1 MRVWPKLTRLLLLS
15 CVSMAIT
22 SANAALAD
30 DANKPADTL
39 AEIRSGS
46 EAFVKAFNEAD
57 AKAVAALWTQ
67 QGEYV
72 DDAGQV
78 FSGREAIEKEY
89 AKFFAEHKGASI
101 NLTIDSLRLV
111 GDSIAIEEGRA
122 EVEPS
127 SGVPGYT
134 LYTVVHS
141 KVDGKWLMASVRDRF
156 VAKPSNYEGLADL
169 EWLIGTWVAE
179 ERGAKMESVC
189 RWVADKSFVERTY
202 TTTMHDGTKTSGVQL
217 IGWNPVTKSV
227 QSWNFSP
234 DGGHAVGLWVPIDSG
249 WRANMRGMTGDG
261 TITTSINVMTR
272 LDDNAYSWQSVDR
285 TAGDV
290 ALPDSDEVVVK
301 RQK

>member
-1 MRVWPKLTRLLLLS
+1 MRVWPKLAFLFLFAFVTLTIASLGTTL
-15 CVSMAIT
+15 A
-22 SANAALAD
+22 AD
-30 DANKPADTL
+30 DATL
-39 AEIRSGS
+39 TEIRSGS
-46 EAFVKAFNEAD
+46 ETFVKAFNAAN
-57 AKAVAALWTQ
+57 AKAVADLWTK

-72 DDAGQV
+72 DGAGQV

-89 AKFFAEHKGASI
+89 ATFFADHKGATMKV
-101 NLTIDSLRLV
+101 TIDSLRLV
-111 GDSIAIEEGRA
+111 GDNIAIEEGRA

-127 SGVPGYT
+127 PSGTPGYT

-141 KVDGKWLMASVRDRF
+141 KVDGKWLMASVNDKF
-156 VAKPSNYEGLADL
+156 VAKPSNYESIADL
-169 EWLIGTWVAE
+169 EWMIGTWVAE

-202 TTTMHDGTKTSGVQL
+202 TTTRHDGTTSSGVQIL
-217 IGWNPVTKSV
+217 GWNPVTKSV
-227 QSWNFSP
+227 QSWNFSA

-261 TITTSINVMTR
+261 TVTTSVNVLTR

-290 ALPDSDEVVVK
+290 ALPNSEEVVVK
-301 RQK
+301 RQ

>member
-1 MRVWPKLTRLLLLS
+1 MRVWPKLTHLLLLS
-15 CVSMAIT
+15 CVSLAIG
-22 SANAALAD
+22 SANSALAD
-30 DANKPADTL
+30 DADKTL

-46 EAFVKAFNEAD
+46 EAFVKAFNQGD
-57 AKAVAALWTQ
+57 APAVAALWTK

-72 DDAGQV
+72 DSSGQV

-89 AKFFAEHKGASI
+89 ATFFTQHKGVTMHVA
-101 NLTIDSLRLV
+101 IDSLRMV
-111 GDSIAIEEGRA
+111 GDDIAIEEGRA
-122 EVEPS
+122 ELDPS
-127 SGVPGYT
+127 PAGTPGYT

-141 KVDGKWLMASVRDRF
+141 KVNGKWLMASVRDKF
-156 VAKPSNYEGLADL
+156 VAKPSNYDSIADL

-179 ERGAKMESVC
+179 ERGAKMVSVC

-202 TTTMHDGTKTSGVQL
+202 TTTHHDGTKTSGVQI
-217 IGWNPVTKSV
+217 IGWNPMTKSV
-227 QSWNFSP
+227 QSWDFSP

-249 WRANMRGMTGDG
+249 WRANMQGMTGDG
-261 TITTSINVMTR
+261 TVTTSVNVLTR

-301 RQK
+301 RQ